1 MFNFRKKRL
10 LEQEK
15 IAAEQANIAKSD
27 FLANM
32 SHEIRTPINSILGLN
47 EMILRECEDSVIRGY
62 AQDIASAGHG
72 LLALINDILDFSKIE
87 AGKMEI
93 VPAVYE
99 VASLLN
105 DISNMISG
113 RAKAKNLE
121 FIIDVDAKLPSRLK
135 GDKNRIQQVILN
147 LLSNAVKY
155 TNEGFV
161 RFSLKQTDWNKDFMK
176 LFIEVQ
182 DSGIGIKEENLGN
195 LFNSFTRFDL
205 NRNCNIEGSGLGLAI
220 TKKLVGA
227 MDGKINVESKY
238 GHGSTFMV
246 EIPQQIVDFAPI
258 GNFKEKFEK
267 FKFEQKKHK
276 GTFTA
281 PNAKILIVD
290 DNAMN
295 LHVAKS
301 LIKQTLIDVTLC
313 SSGKEC
319 IELVKKEKYD
329 IIFLD
334 HMMPEIDGIE
344 TLKALKALEKNC
356 SAESPVVA
364 LTANAIVGVK
374 EMYLSA
380 GFTDYIS
387 KPIEIKNFENI
398 IKKYLPQNKIIPVGE
413 EKIAGISCDM
423 VNVGS
428 DFMESSVIRNSDSF
442 IDQKKGISYCAGD
455 LQTYKEIVK
464 IYIEESEENIKRLN
478 GYFDSSDWKNYAI
491 LAHSLKSTSLTIGAS
506 EFSAK
511 VKAVELAAKGSKTDF
526 IKNAHSPFVET
537 YKKVVENAKKLL
549 GSL

>member
-1 MFNFRKKRL
+1 MFNFSKKRL

-15 IAAEQANIAKSD
+15 FAAEQANIAKSD

-47 EMILRECEDSVIRGY
+47 EMILRECEDPVIRGY

-93 VPAVYE
+93 VPAVYD

-105 DISNMISG
+105 DISNMISS

-121 FIIDVDAKLPSRLK
+121 FIIDVDTKLPSRLK

-161 RFSLKQTDWNKDFMK
+161 RFSLKQTDWNKDFMT

-195 LFNSFTRFDL
+195 LFNSFARFDL
-205 NRNCNIEGSGLGLAI
+205 NRNRNIEGSGLGLAI
-220 TKKLVGA
+220 TKKLVGVMA
-227 MDGKINVESKY
+227 GKINVKSKY
-238 GHGSTFMV
+238 GHGSTFTV

-267 FKFEQKKHK
+267 FKFEQKKHRE
-276 GTFTA
+276 TFTA

-334 HMMPEIDGIE
+334 HMMPEMDGIE
-344 TLKALKALEKNC
+344 TLKALKSLERNC
-356 SAESPVVA
+356 SADSPVVA

-380 GFTDYIS
+380 GFADYIS
-387 KPIEIKNFENI
+387 KPIDVKNFENI
-398 IKKYLPQNKIIPVGE
+398 IKKYLPQSKIIPVGE
-413 EKIAGISCDM
+413 EKFEKNSFA
-423 VNVGS
+423 VENVAS
-428 DFMESSVIRNSDSF
+428 DFMESSVIRNADSF
-442 IDQKKGISYCAGD
+442 IDQKKGISFCADD
-455 LQTYKEIVK
+455 LQTYKEILK
-464 IYIEESEENIKRLN
+464 IYIEESDENIKKLN

-491 LAHSLKSTSLTIGAS
+491 LAHSVKSTSLTIGAS
-506 EFSAK
+506 EFSGKAK
-511 VKAVELAAKGSKTDF
+511 ALELAAKENKSDF
-526 IKNAHSPFVET
+526 IKNAHSSFVET
-537 YKKVVENAKKLL
+537 YKKVVENAKKML

>member
-1 MFNFRKKRL
+1 MFNFSKKRL

-15 IAAEQANIAKSD
+15 FAAEQANIAKSD

-47 EMILRECEDSVIRGY
+47 EMILRECEDPVIRGY

-93 VPAVYE
+93 VPAVYD

-105 DISNMISG
+105 DISNMISS

-121 FIIDVDAKLPSRLK
+121 FIIDVDTKLPSRLK

-161 RFSLKQTDWNKDFMK
+161 RFSLKQTDWNKDFMT

-182 DSGIGIKEENLGN
+182 DSGIGIKEENLSN

-205 NRNCNIEGSGLGLAI
+205 NRNRNIEGSGLGLAI

-227 MDGKINVESKY
+227 MDGKINVKSKY
-238 GHGSTFMV
+238 GHGSTFTV

-267 FKFEQKKHK
+267 FKFEQKKHRE
-276 GTFTA
+276 TFTA

-334 HMMPEIDGIE
+334 HMMPEMDGIE
-344 TLKALKALEKNC
+344 TLKALKSLERNC

-387 KPIEIKNFENI
+387 KPIDVKNFENI
-398 IKKYLPQNKIIPVGE
+398 IKKYLPQSKIIPVGE
-413 EKIAGISCDM
+413 EKFEKNSFD
-423 VNVGS
+423 VENVAS
-428 DFMESSVIRNSDSF
+428 DFMESSIIRNADSF
-442 IDQKKGISYCAGD
+442 IDQKKGISFCADD

-464 IYIEESEENIKRLN
+464 IYIEESDENIKKLN

-491 LAHSLKSTSLTIGAS
+491 LAHSVKSTSLTIGAS
-506 EFSAK
+506 EFSGKAK
-511 VKAVELAAKGSKTDF
+511 ALELSAKESKSDF
-526 IKNAHSPFVET
+526 IKNAHSSFVET

>member
-1 MFNFRKKRL
+1 MFNFSKKRL

-15 IAAEQANIAKSD
+15 FAAEQANIAKSD

-47 EMILRECEDSVIRGY
+47 EMILRECEDPVIRGY

-93 VPAVYE
+93 VPAVYD

-105 DISNMISG
+105 DISNMISS

-121 FIIDVDAKLPSRLK
+121 FIIDVDTKLPSRLK

-161 RFSLKQTDWNKDFMK
+161 RFSLKQTDWNKDFMT

-195 LFNSFTRFDL
+195 LFNSFARFDL
-205 NRNCNIEGSGLGLAI
+205 NRNRNIEGSGLGLAI
-220 TKKLVGA
+220 TKKLVGV
-227 MDGKINVESKY
+227 MTGKINVKSKY
-238 GHGSTFMV
+238 GHGSTFTV

-267 FKFEQKKHK
+267 FKFEQKKHRE
-276 GTFTA
+276 TFTA

-334 HMMPEIDGIE
+334 HMMPEMDGIE
-344 TLKALKALEKNC
+344 TLKALKSLERNC

-380 GFTDYIS
+380 GFADYIS
-387 KPIEIKNFENI
+387 KPIDVKNFENI
-398 IKKYLPQNKIIPVGE
+398 IKKYLPQSKIIPVGE
-413 EKIAGISCDM
+413 EKFEKNSFA
-423 VNVGS
+423 VENVAS
-428 DFMESSVIRNSDSF
+428 DFMESSVIRNADSF
-442 IDQKKGISYCAGD
+442 IDQKKGISFCADD
-455 LQTYKEIVK
+455 LQTYKEILK
-464 IYIEESEENIKRLN
+464 IYIEESDENIKKLN

-491 LAHSLKSTSLTIGAS
+491 LAHSVKSTSLTIGAS
-506 EFSAK
+506 EFSGKAK
-511 VKAVELAAKGSKTDF
+511 ALELAAKESKSDF
-526 IKNAHSPFVET
+526 IKNAHSSFVET